1 MRLCGG
7 AIAARAV
14 RFGPKAAAT
23 WSFALGASRVGRL
36 EKSLAALGEAAISL
50 SESEGEG
57 IQLAIDALSGVRV
70 EAKVARLVTGLAY
83 LVAIGL

>member
-50 SESEGEG
+50 GESEGER
-57 IQLAIDALSGVRV
+57 IQLAIDALSSVRV

>member
-50 SESEGEG
+50 GESEGER

>member
-36 EKSLAALGEAAISL
+36 EKSLAALGEAAITL
-50 SESEGEG
+50 GESEGEG
-57 IQLAIDALSGVRV
+57 QVAIDALSGVRV

>member
-1 MRLCGG
+1 MEVRLCGG

-14 RFGPKAAAT
+14 RFSPKAAAT
-23 WSFALGASRVGRL
+23 WSFAQGASRVGRL

-50 SESEGEG
+50 GESEGEG

-70 EAKVARLVTGLAY
+70 EAKVA
-83 LVAIGL
+83 

>member
-50 SESEGEG
+50 GESEGEG